1 MNSRISSG
9 GTERRSCSSGQ
20 IEDDRVHTTSSKHKK
35 GASFQQSRVSLA
47 DSISSRGD
55 LDSCPPQIKVNN
67 WVNAT
72 PLGPESRLQ
81 HPPANIVDEDDD
93 YDKFRGTL
101 WACTTRREGGRDER
115 VRPHNKAVY
124 DRALALLQG
133 AMVSGMLSQNDEVG
147 FVRWWHD
154 EPMDL
159 SNHMAQVW
167 QMTAQIIIRQKK
179 LLHLPDTRPD
189 PLEARSVCI
198 PLITNKQ

>member
-1 MNSRISSG
+1 M
-9 GTERRSCSSGQ
+9 
-20 IEDDRVHTTSSKHKK
+20 
-35 GASFQQSRVSLA
+35 
-47 DSISSRGD
+47 
-55 LDSCPPQIKVNN
+55 
-67 WVNAT
+67 
-72 PLGPESRLQ
+72 
-81 HPPANIVDEDDD
+81 
-93 YDKFRGTL
+93 
-101 WACTTRREGGRDER
+101 
-115 VRPHNKAVY
+115 RPHNKAVY

-159 SNHMAQVW
+159 SNRMAQVW